1 MRHIKTLSLDQHPEN
16 RVLYSRENA
25 IGTLDSGFRLY
36 LCFIV
41 SYFLHLPARI
51 PLLAVIRFDLILIG
65 LIFGFILIRKDEKRA
80 KSSSRTD
87 QLLKIL
93 FAYTLLSLPFAQ
105 WPGTVLHTGIPNLIK
120 AAIFFYFTI
129 ALIDSERK
137 LKIYMT
143 TFLACQFFRVLEPLY
158 LHLADGYWG
167 SQTYIGA
174 GEMMERLAGSP
185 YDVINPNGLA
195 FVIVSVLPFFHYL
208 SLSSSPKVKML
219 YLLALPVLLY
229 TLVLTAS
236 RSGFLA
242 LVVILFAIFM
252 KSRRK
257 LTLAIIVGVAAVAI
271 FSSLTD
277 IQKERYFSITQK
289 DARGAESAKGRI
301 EGVLE
306 SFKVAMNKP
315 ITGHGLGTSLEAN
328 FNAIGVAQP
337 AHNLYAEIMQELGL
351 IGLLIFLF
359 FIGSIISNF
368 RTSRMRVY
376 ADPRQSVYLK
386 NVTVA
391 MGVWLIMNIFF
402 SFASY
407 GLSSYEWYLF
417 AGLSVVV
424 KRLSETKEGA
434 LSKI

>member
-1 MRHIKTLSLDQHPEN
+1 M
-16 RVLYSRENA
+16 V
-25 IGTLDSGFRLY
+25 GTLDSGFRLY

-65 LIFGFILIRKDEKRA
+65 LIFGFILIRKDEKRG
-80 KSSSRTD
+80 KSSNRTD

-93 FAYTLLSLPFAQ
+93 FAYILLSLPFAQ

-143 TFLACQFFRVLEPLY
+143 TFLASQFFRILEPLY
-158 LHLADGYWG
+158 LHLTDGYWG
-167 SQTYIGA
+167 SQTYIGD

-242 LVVILFAIFM
+242 LVVILLVIFM

-257 LTLAIIVGVAAVAI
+257 LTLAIIIGVAAVAI

-301 EGVLE
+301 EGIFE

-315 ITGHGLGTSLEAN
+315 IIGHGLGTSLEAT

-351 IGLLIFLF
+351 FGLLIFLF

-376 ADPRQSVYLK
+376 ADPRQSFYLK

-391 MGVWLIMNIFF
+391 MGVWLVMNIFF

-424 KRLSETKEGA
+424 RRLSETNASA
-434 LSKI
+434 LLTT